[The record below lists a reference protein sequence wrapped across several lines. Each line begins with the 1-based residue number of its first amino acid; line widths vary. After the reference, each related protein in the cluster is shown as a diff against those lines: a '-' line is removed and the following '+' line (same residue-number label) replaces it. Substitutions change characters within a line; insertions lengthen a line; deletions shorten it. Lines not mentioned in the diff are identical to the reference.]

1 MVLIQG
7 KYNSGYKI
15 NPHAV
20 ILYLTENKKFQHI
33 NIIRRNSQFILLPS
47 IFCGVLSNQ
56 YKSEHPMDYLAQVH
70 RDL

>member
-15 NPHAV
+15 NPQAV

-47 IFCGVLSNQ
+47 FFCGVLLNQ
-56 YKSEHPMDYLAQVH
+56 YKSEHPMHYLAQVH
-70 RDL
+70 HDL

>member
-15 NPHAV
+15 NPQAV

-33 NIIRRNSQFILLPS
+33 SIIRRNSQFILLPS
-47 IFCGVLSNQ
+47 FFCGVLLNQ
-56 YKSEHPMDYLAQVH
+56 YKSEHPMHYLAQVH
-70 RDL
+70 HDL